1 MEYLMHYGVKGQKH
15 GVRKYQNE
23 DGTLTE
29 EGRRHYG
36 YGMDKKVRI
45 LDPTKKPNTKP
56 KEITAE
62 ERRKIKEATD
72 KIKGMTPEER
82 RNAFN
87 GNAKSSTRT
96 YSKESKA
103 KGKNILANLF
113 GQRTEVAKSKNAL
126 EKQKNKTTEL
136 ENERSKAETAR
147 RKRELEMKR
156 KEDAAKA
163 EERQRK
169 LDAQKK
175 QEKADAEARMRR
187 LELKRAKFETK
198 QKELEYKRAK
208 EDYKADKRREK
219 FDFKVDR
226 QDAKNTLRGDKAESK
241 ALASR
246 YHDQKKVNATKAK
259 IGKIGIIVGGTAAII
274 AGSRLIKAF
283 GKYGSRKLNP

>member
-36 YGMDKKVRI
+36 YGDGREKAAKDTPTTEPKK
-45 LDPTKKPNTKP
+45 K
-56 KEITAE
+56 TA
-62 ERRKIKEATD
+62 T
-72 KIKGMTPEER
+72 
-82 RNAFN
+82 
-87 GNAKSSTRT
+87 KSSTRT

-136 ENERSKAETAR
+136 ENERSKTETAR

-169 LDAQKK
+169 LDAQRK

-187 LELKRAKFETK
+187 LEVKKAEFETK

-208 EDYKADKRREK
+208 EEYKSDKKREK

-226 QDAKNTLRGDKAESK
+226 QDASNTLRGDKAESK

-246 YHDQKKVNATKAK
+246 YHDQQKVNAAKAK
-259 IGKIGIIVGGTAAII
+259 IGKMAIIVGGTAAIM

-283 GKYGSRKLNP
+283 GKYGSRKLGS